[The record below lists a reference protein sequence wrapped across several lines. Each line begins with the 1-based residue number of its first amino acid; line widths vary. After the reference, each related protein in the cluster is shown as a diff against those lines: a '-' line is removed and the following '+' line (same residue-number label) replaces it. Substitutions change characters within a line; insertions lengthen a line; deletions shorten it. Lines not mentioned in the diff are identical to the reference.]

1 MRRTAGSKLLACL
14 IVCSACAVN
23 PVTGRPEFL
32 LMSGEREAALGRQ
45 LAQQVERDIGLVDDA
60 ELSAYVDAIGQRL
73 ARHSPRR
80 DVAYRFAIADMPEPN
95 AFALPGGYIYLTRGL
110 LAITNSEAELANV
123 MGHEIGH
130 VAARHAAQRET
141 RAAGVG
147 LLAAL
152 GAIAAGAAGGT
163 AAAETA
169 AQLGQLAGAGLIAS
183 YGRDQERQADEIG
196 QQLAAQGG
204 WSPAAMA
211 SFLATLE
218 RESALRSVA
227 PQMPS
232 FFDSHPITVERV
244 RTSAARA
251 GELSVTPDPPLTAT
265 RAGFLAHLEGLLLG
279 LDPAAGLFEGER
291 FLHPDLGFTLE
302 FPPAWQTRNGR
313 SAVGAAAPRRDALIV
328 LETQGGPEDPERAAA
343 RFAETRGLV
352 LGEGVRLSIG
362 GYDAYRAWSEA
373 RSSSGRAVLDLT
385 FIRHREW
392 TFCINGIA
400 SASRFDLYAPGFRST
415 ARSFRDL
422 TRSERGR
429 ITERRL
435 RIARAREGESLA
447 SLSRRSRN
455 AWTPDETAVAN
466 GLPREVEL
474 RRGELVK
481 IAVDVPYTARE
492 H

>member
-1 MRRTAGSKLLACL
+1 
-14 IVCSACAVN
+14 
-23 PVTGRPEFL
+23 
-32 LMSGEREAALGRQ
+32 MSGEREAALGRQ
-45 LAQQVERDIGLVDDA
+45 MAQQVERDIGLVDDP
-60 ELSAYVDAIGQRL
+60 ELVAYVDALGQRL

-80 DVAYRFAIADMPEPN
+80 GVVHRFAIADMPEPN
-95 AFALPGGYIYLTRGL
+95 AFALPGGYIYVTRGL

-123 MGHEIGH
+123 IGHEIGH

-152 GAIAAGAAGGT
+152 GAIAVGAAGGT

-169 AQLGQLAGAGLIAS
+169 AQLGQLAGAGLIAA
-183 YGRDQERQADEIG
+183 YGREQEREADAVG

-232 FFDSHPITVERV
+232 FFDSHPVTGERV
-244 RTSAARA
+244 RATAARA
-251 GELSVTPDPPLTAT
+251 GELLVAPDPPLTAT

-279 LDPAAGLFEGER
+279 LDPAGGLFEGEH
-291 FLHPDLGFTLE
+291 FLHPDLGFTLQ
-302 FPPAWQTRNGR
+302 FPPGWQTHNGR
-313 SAVGAAAPRRDALIV
+313 STVGASPPRRDAVLV
-328 LETQGGPEDPERAAA
+328 LEAQGGSEDPERAAA
-343 RFAETRGLV
+343 RFAEDRGLV
-352 LGEGVRLSIG
+352 LGEGVHLSIG
-362 GYDAYRAWSEA
+362 GYDSYRAWSET
-373 RSSSGRAVLDLT
+373 RSSSGRVILDLT
-385 FIRHREW
+385 FIRHGEW
-392 TFCINGIA
+392 TFRIVGIA
-400 SASRFDLYAPGFRST
+400 AASRFDLYAPGFRAT
-415 ARSFRDL
+415 VRSFRDL
-422 TRSERGR
+422 TRSERRR
-429 ITERRL
+429 IRERRL
-435 RIARAREGESLA
+435 RIAQAREGERLA

-474 RRGELVK
+474 RQGELVK
-481 IAVDVPYTARE
+481 IAIELPYSPRE
-492 H
+492 R